1 MPIKLIL
8 AVGREPALL
17 EYRSQILRRAGYIV
31 DSESSVKDAID
42 RFKQGNFDLVL
53 LCHTSPVQERD
64 RLISSIQA
72 VGSLT
77 PVVTGAPQGSQ
88 AQVAADDVTFGGRPE
103 EFPSSI
109 QGALLEATAFH
120 KSLNRE

>member
-53 LCHTSPVQERD
+53 LCHTIPVQERD

-109 QGALLEATAFH
+109 QGALFEATAFH